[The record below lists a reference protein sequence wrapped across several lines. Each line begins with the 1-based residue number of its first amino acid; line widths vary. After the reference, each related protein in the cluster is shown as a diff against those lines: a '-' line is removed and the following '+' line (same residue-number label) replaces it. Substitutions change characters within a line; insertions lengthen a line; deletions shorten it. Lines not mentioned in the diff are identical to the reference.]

1 MTRLLP
7 RLPAMLALALG
18 LLGTAAAAP
27 DDAAFHRRAADCVA
41 VLERDASALAT
52 RVQAGDKAARPGL
65 LKLTEQGF
73 TFVGRAYLRGLRKA
87 EADRLV
93 DEAKV
98 AQKSLP
104 PEPLQQLSA
113 SCQAEGARLF
123 ADANALERALV
134 TNRAKARVES
144 LLAAKKPR

>member
-1 MTRLLP
+1 MTRLLS
-7 RLPAMLALALG
+7 LSPAALALALG
-18 LLGTAAAAP
+18 LLGTAHAAP
-27 DDAAFHRRAADCVA
+27 DDAAFHRRAAACVA

-52 RVQAGDKAARPGL
+52 RVQAGDKTARPAL

-73 TFVGRAYLRGLRKA
+73 TFVGKAYLRGLRKA

-93 DEAKV
+93 DEAKS
-98 AQKSLP
+98 AHKTLP
-104 PEPLQQLSA
+104 PEALQQLSA
-113 SCQAEGARLF
+113 GCQAEGGRLF

-144 LLAAKKPR
+144 LLAPKKPR

>member
-1 MTRLLP
+1 M
-7 RLPAMLALALG
+7 
-18 LLGTAAAAP
+18 
-27 DDAAFHRRAADCVA
+27 A

-104 PEPLQQLSA
+104 PKPLQQLSA
-113 SCQAEGARLF
+113 GCQAEAHGCLPTPTRWS
-123 ADANALERALV
+123 V
-134 TNRAKARVES
+134 PWSPTGP
-144 LLAAKKPR
+144 KPAWSHFWLPQKLR